1 MFLKQ
6 HKRFY
11 YPNQFQSG
19 SVGGGKNAPILG
31 STIRT
36 GIDRNW
42 AVEEIILF
50 VNFHTSAALTP
61 IASPTTPDQCDNVLS
76 ILQHVN
82 LSVNDGIKPRSVVDC
97 SGILL
102 LEYQATFGQDVDQA
116 TGYLAA
122 ISQVTG
128 STSIP
133 SGWNTATYRISCPP
147 TRMGES
153 LRSRL
158 YLPIHKHPQDPVL
171 TLSFS
176 PYSNIS
182 ATGAY
187 IDAVNVEMLVLY
199 REPTVQ
205 SENAL
210 MATGKAAG
218 LSNPWGY
225 IDWDRLET
233 PYAIALGTSKE
244 TAFDLPIPGAYTE
257 LLFRHYLGGSTLT
270 RAAIDQSDAPGTV
283 IPGLEPRWRIET
295 QSFVEQEWRWKHL
308 RSFSE
313 MNKPTPAILNTI
325 TATAYAGGLY
335 LGQFNGGLVGG
346 NFRSSASVGLDFL
359 TDGLSGDNGTELGS
373 LLDTNKASAAN
384 AKMQVIGTP
393 ASVSSN
399 ASYLFIMG
407 TRIFGNIAGLQTF
420 QG

>member
-1 MFLKQ
+1 MYLKQ

-31 STIRT
+31 TTVRT
-36 GIDRNW
+36 TIDRNW

-50 VNFHTSAALTP
+50 VNFHTSAAMTP
-61 IASPTTPDQCDNVLS
+61 VASPTTPDQADNILS
-76 ILQHVN
+76 ILQHIN
-82 LSVNDGIKPRSVVDC
+82 LSVNDGIKPRTVIDS
-97 SGILL
+97 SGIAQ
-102 LEYQATFGQDVDQA
+102 LEYQALFGQNVDQA
-116 TGYLAA
+116 TAYLAA
-122 ISQVTG
+122 VSQQTG

-133 SGWNTATYRISCPP
+133 SGWNTLTYRLSCPP

-158 YLPIHKHPQDPVL
+158 YLPIHKHVQDP
-171 TLSFS
+171 TLSLTFS
-176 PYSNIS
+176 PLSNIT
-182 ATGAY
+182 ATAAY

-205 SENAL
+205 SESVLA
-210 MATGKAAG
+210 ATGKQAG
-218 LSNPWGY
+218 LTNPWGY

-233 PYAIALGTSKE
+233 PYSVALGTSKE
-244 TAFDLPIPGAYTE
+244 TSFDLPIPGAYTE
-257 LLFRHYLGGSTLT
+257 LLCRHYLGGNTLT
-270 RAAIDQSDAPGTV
+270 RAAIDGSDAPGTI

-308 RSFSE
+308 RSFTE
-313 MNKPTPAILNTI
+313 MQRTLPAVIPSTGTI
-325 TATAYAGGLY
+325 YQ
-335 LGQFNGGLVGG
+335 GQFNGGLVGG

-373 LLDTNKASAAN
+373 VLDTNKASAAN
-384 AKMQVIGTP
+384 AKMQIIGTP
-393 ASVSSN
+393 ASVTTNS
-399 ASYLFIMG
+399 SYLFVMG

>member
-11 YPNQFQSG
+11 YPSQFQSG
-19 SVGGGKNAPILG
+19 SVGGGKNASILG

-42 AVEEIILF
+42 AVEEILLF
-50 VNFHTSAALTP
+50 VNFHTSGAMTP
-61 IASPTTPDQCDNVLS
+61 LPSPTTPDQTDNILS

-82 LSVNDGIKPRSVVDC
+82 LTINDGIKPRTVVDC
-97 SGILL
+97 SGISL
-102 LEYQATFGQDVDQA
+102 LEYQAAFGQDVDQA
-116 TGYLAA
+116 TAFLAA
-122 ISQVTG
+122 VSQQTG

-171 TLSFS
+171 TLTFS
-176 PYSNIS
+176 PITNIS
-182 ATGAY
+182 ATAATY
-187 IDAVNVEMLVLY
+187 IDAVNVEMMVLY
-199 REPTVQ
+199 REPTVS
-205 SENAL
+205 SEAVL
-210 MATGKAAG
+210 AASGKKAG

-225 IDWDRLET
+225 LDWDRLEV
-233 PYAIALGTSKE
+233 PFAISLGTAKE
-244 TAFDLPIPGAYTE
+244 TAFDLPIPGAYSE

-270 RAAIDQSDAPGTV
+270 RAAIDGSDAPGTV

-308 RSFSE
+308 RGFGE
-313 MNKPTPAILNTI
+313 MNKPTPVFIPSTGTL
-325 TATAYAGGLY
+325 YA
-335 LGQFNGGLVGG
+335 GQFNGGLVGG

-384 AKMQVIGTP
+384 AKMQIIGTP
-393 ASVSSN
+393 ASVASN
-399 ASYLFIMG
+399 ASYLYTFG
-407 TRIFGNIAGLQTF
+407 TRIFGNLAGLQTF